1 MKIYPI
7 TALLAVMLLA
17 MTSCS
22 QDDELLTS
30 PRVQVSSAGTW
41 TDVRDGHSYGVV
53 RIGQQE
59 WLTENLAYY
68 LPTGTVGGSFSWG
81 ERENDYKLEDIT
93 FLPDTVQITLTRD
106 DYAEVYEATVAD
118 PAHDWEAE
126 DKVSQERLRNFLETY
141 FDVYGEEAFT
151 STMAYYPHFHAALV
165 AGLEARRDGLR
176 AGVLA
181 EMEARCR
188 AIVENH
194 LRKAEASN
202 GGYSQRYGYLYSLD
216 GARAAVPSTGGWRL
230 PTEADWQQLEG
241 ALGMTTEEINQMNAW
256 RGAGAGT
263 MLLPGGAAGFG
274 ALFGGCNAYLHT
286 NEQQYIR
293 KDQCAYFW
301 TDAETTTE
309 EEQEVESDDGQT
321 SVETFI
327 YRIGTI
333 RQLASY
339 SNAIWRGTTRT
350 DNKYRAVTYSVRLV
364 RDI

>member
-22 QDDELLTS
+22 QDDEVLTT
-30 PRVQVSSAGTW
+30 PQVQVSAAGSW
-41 TDVRDGHSYGVV
+41 TDIRDGHSYGVV

-68 LPTGTVGGSFSWG
+68 LPTGTAGGSFSWD

-93 FLPDTVQITLTRD
+93 FDPDTVQIALTRD
-106 DYAEVYEATVAD
+106 DYAEAYEATVAD
-118 PAHDWEAE
+118 PSHDWEAE

-151 STMAYYPHFHAALV
+151 STMAYYPNFHAALV
-165 AGLEARRDGLR
+165 ARLQAKRDGMR

-181 EMEARCR
+181 ELEARCR

-194 LRKAEASN
+194 RAKAEASN
-202 GGYSQRYGYLYSLD
+202 GGYSQQYGYLYSLD
-216 GARAAVPSTGGWRL
+216 GARAAVPATGGWRL
-230 PTEADWQQLEG
+230 PTDEDWCKLEASLGLTREQQLT
-241 ALGMTTEEINQMNAW
+241 LNAW
-256 RGAGAGT
+256 RGPGAGT
-263 MLLPGGAAGFG
+263 MLQWGGVAGFD
-274 ALFGGCNAYLHT
+274 ALWAGCNAYMRT
-286 NEQQYIR
+286 NELQYIR
-293 KDQCAYFW
+293 KGQAAYFW
-301 TDAETTTE
+301 TDYETTTQ
-309 EEQEVESDDGQT
+309 EEQEVEGDNGET

-327 YRIGTI
+327 YRVGLV
-333 RQLASY
+333 RQLAAYNSG
-339 SNAIWRGTTRT
+339 IWRGTTRT